1 MLSEKPKLE
10 RISNESKGMKED
22 SPQRRR
28 VRRAEYG
35 SLCARSVLSASAAVR
50 CLSNP
55 LKTAIV
61 RRRFTQH
68 LGLKKVKRM
77 LIPTV
82 IENTSR
88 GERHYDIYSR
98 LLREHII
105 FLGTPIDEMVA
116 NIVVAELLHLESE
129 DPDKD
134 ISIYINSPGGSIT
147 AGLAIYDTLRFIKP
161 DIVTICMGQAASMA
175 AVLLAAGT
183 RGKRYSLPH
192 SRIMIH
198 QPSLEGLA
206 GQATDIKIYAEEMLR
221 MRTRLSEILAEATG
235 QSFEKID
242 SDVERDFIL
251 SPERAVEYGI
261 IDVVLAS
268 RERDEII
275 KTIAGVAG

>member
-1 MLSEKPKLE
+1 
-10 RISNESKGMKED
+10 
-22 SPQRRR
+22 
-28 VRRAEYG
+28 
-35 SLCARSVLSASAAVR
+35 
-50 CLSNP
+50 
-55 LKTAIV
+55 
-61 RRRFTQH
+61 
-68 LGLKKVKRM
+68 M

-105 FLGTPIDEMVA
+105 FLGTPIDEVVA
-116 NIVVAELLHLESE
+116 NIIVAELLHLESE
-129 DPDKD
+129 DPDRD

-183 RGKRYSLPH
+183 KGKRFSLPH
-192 SRIMIH
+192 SRILIH

-206 GQATDIKIYAEEMLR
+206 GQASDIKIYAEEMLR

-251 SPERAVEYGI
+251 SPKQAVEYGI
-261 IDVVLAS
+261 IDSVLAS
-268 RERDEII
+268 REQDEVI
-275 KTIAGVAG
+275 KTIVGVAG